1 MGKVTIV
8 NQIEEKDV
16 VAEDLK
22 QRYPT
27 LFSDKIGKLKD
38 RLIKLHINQEIKPIR
53 QRYRPESFHLREG
66 INKAIQT
73 MLDNDV
79 IEKVNSAT
87 PWVSPIV
94 PIVKENGDIRVCT
107 DAKLLNTAI
116 EREVHNCPTV
126 DEIALELNDAKFIS
140 KLDLNAAYNQL
151 ELHPDSRD
159 ITVFSTHIGLFRY
172 KRLNFGIKSAA
183 EIFQKTIESVVQ
195 GISNCRNI
203 SDDIIVFGN
212 TQEIHDKTLHEVLQ
226 RLEVAGLTLNV
237 SKCAFNQRELDFFGL
252 HFSQDGIRLKQSK
265 IDALMLAGPP
275 KDVKQLKS
283 LYGLFSYASKF
294 IKDAATLLTPFREL
308 LKRGAKFTWTSDHD
322 VALD

>member
-1 MGKVTIV
+1 M
-8 NQIEEKDV
+8 
-16 VAEDLK
+16 
-22 QRYPT
+22 
-27 LFSDKIGKLKD
+27 
-38 RLIKLHINQEIKPIR
+38 
-53 QRYRPESFHLREG
+53 
-66 INKAIQT
+66 
-73 MLDNDV
+73 
-79 IEKVNSAT
+79 
-87 PWVSPIV
+87 
-94 PIVKENGDIRVCT
+94 
-107 DAKLLNTAI
+107 
-116 EREVHNCPTV
+116 
-126 DEIALELNDAKFIS
+126 NDAKFIS

-252 HFSQDGIRLKQSK
+252 HFSQDGIRLKESK

-283 LYGLFSYASKF
+283 LW
-294 IKDAATLLTPFREL
+294 I
-308 LKRGAKFTWTSDHD
+308 
-322 VALD
+322 V

>member
-1 MGKVTIV
+1 MWSKLKHKPKMNKSNMNLYAYGSSKPIQIVGEFNTRVNFKRDCYVITIQVTEGNNGNILGHETLIKMGIVTIV
-8 NQIEEKDV
+8 NQIEEKDFFI
-16 VAEDLK
+16 EDLK
-22 QRYPT
+22 QRYPSV
-27 LFSDKIGKLKD
+27 FSGKIGKLKD
-38 RLIKLHINQEIKPIR
+38 RSIKLHIKPEVKPIR
-53 QRYRPESFHLREG
+53 QRNRPASFHLRKG

-159 ITVFSTHIGLFRY
+159 ITVFSTHVGLFRY

-203 SDDIIVFGN
+203 SDDIIVFGS

-226 RLEVAGLTLNV
+226 RLEVAKLTLNV
-237 SKCAFNQRELDFFGL
+237 SKCSFN
-252 HFSQDGIRLKQSK
+252 
-265 IDALMLAGPP
+265 
-275 KDVKQLKS
+275 
-283 LYGLFSYASKF
+283 
-294 IKDAATLLTPFREL
+294 
-308 LKRGAKFTWTSDHD
+308 
-322 VALD
+322 